1 MTNNAKPDNRAG
13 AALNIYGLDRETLES
28 VSSCTRFS
36 GFLAIS
42 SFGFNRLSSKLVG
55 ILIGIVTM
63 FVPKDFVL
71 DCFAA
76 QICANSDPR
85 AHFGA
90 YDCISA
96 RQSNPEQSPLVRTLE
111 LF

>member
-1 MTNNAKPDNRAG
+1 M
-13 AALNIYGLDRETLES
+13 LGLGTSELYDFFRETLES

-55 ILIGIVTM
+55 MLFGIVHM
-63 FVPKDFVL
+63 FVFKDFDP
-71 DCFAA
+71 DCFVA
-76 QICANSDPR
+76 QICANSGAH

-90 YDCISA
+90 YLRDEAIT
-96 RQSNPEQSPLVRTLE
+96 NKIL
-111 LF
+111 